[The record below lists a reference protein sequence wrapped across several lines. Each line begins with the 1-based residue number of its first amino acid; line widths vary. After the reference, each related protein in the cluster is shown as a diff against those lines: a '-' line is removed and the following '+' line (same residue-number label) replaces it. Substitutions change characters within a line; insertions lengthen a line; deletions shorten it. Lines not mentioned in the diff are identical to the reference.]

1 MENLKEKEFLNVKL
15 ALDELVKSL
24 YGANDKVMEIVS
36 VFLKDGDFENRKK
49 WMNKLDTISSISE
62 TVHTIQKEWKS
73 AFLNVND
80 KRAEEISNIDIIENE
95 IISVAGGYLGGY
107 VCSGDSIK
115 MEFASNSGQGRGYSL
130 KVKKDVFEKIVIFT
144 VDYLKTNAY
153 IQSKDILEALHGYLE
168 QETNCKDIRSIVSK
182 TLRFLMD
189 RTFLKLR
196 NGVSGYYILNQD
208 RDAVIRFLNEIKS
221 R

>member
-1 MENLKEKEFLNVKL
+1 METFKEKEFLNVKL
-15 ALDELVKSL
+15 VFDELVKSL
-24 YGANDKVMEIVS
+24 YVANDKVMGITSAFFKE
-36 VFLKDGDFENRKK
+36 GDFDNRKK

-62 TVHTIQKEWKS
+62 SVHSMQKEWES
-73 AFLNVND
+73 TFLNVND
-80 KRAEEISNIDIIENE
+80 KRAEEVSAEIIENE
-95 IISVAGGYLGGY
+95 IISAAGGYLGGY

-130 KVKKDVFEKIVIFT
+130 KIKKEVFEKIVIFT
-144 VDYLKTNAY
+144 LDYLKINAY
-153 IQSKDILEALHGYLE
+153 IQSKDIISSLHAYLE
-168 QETNCKDIRSIVSK
+168 EETNYKDIRGIASK
-182 TLRFLMD
+182 TLRFLTD
-189 RTFLKLR
+189 KTFLTLR